1 MEFTDHVFKRATIR
15 GMANYLLYGQSP
27 EKEARG
33 YEARLGDVYT
43 EYEKTVSQCE
53 KQEMAALI
61 EAADALTSETANVYT
76 EIGLQAGLLL
86 MQDMMQNLGVQRECE
101 TETVHYRIM
110 YDLLFREVTSALK
123 VLQDPNPN
131 RENVS
136 KAIDILKEGQ
146 CRAEEVFIKSE

>member
-1 MEFTDHVFKRATIR
+1 MKFTDHVFKRATIR

-27 EKEARG
+27 EKEARD
-33 YEARLGDVYT
+33 YEARLGDVYK

-53 KQEMAALI
+53 KQERASLI

-86 MQDMMQNLGVQRECE
+86 MQDMMQNLGVQRESE

-123 VLQDPNPN
+123 VLQDSNG
-131 RENVS
+131 ESVS
-136 KAIDILKEGQ
+136 KAINILKEGQ